1 MAPRK
6 KVDPKAAAD
15 AAEARS
21 KSNKNTKASTV
32 AAPKTSPAVAA
43 AAKSPD
49 TDKEAK
55 ALFLQAL
62 PKIADLKAKLNT
74 ATANLRNAYKTAK
87 SDGFLKSDFDEA
99 FEIQGAE
106 GEKKKKAAIA
116 RSLTIA
122 KWLGCD
128 LGSQLDLFVQDARV
142 PAADRAYEE
151 GQAAS
156 MKGES
161 LKCEYHPAT
170 EQYRQFAKGY
180 HDDQETRIK
189 KGITKLPVAVAEDQK
204 EAGAKVEANGKQRA
218 ADAKEFDAPASGT
231 PMTREQYKRQQE
243 ALAN

>member
-1 MAPRK
+1 MAKPK
-6 KVDPKAAAD
+6 KDPKAAAD

-21 KSNKNTKASTV
+21 KTAKKAKTA
-32 AAPKTSPAVAA
+32 AAPKKASPAVAA

-62 PKIADLKAKLNT
+62 PKIADLKTKLNT
-74 ATANLRNAYKTAK
+74 ANANLRNAYKTAK
-87 SDGFLKSDFDEA
+87 ADGFLKSDFDEA

-128 LGSQLDLFVQDARV
+128 LGAQLDLFVQDSRV

-151 GQAAS
+151 GQTAS

-161 LKCEYHPAT
+161 AKPPYDPST
-170 EQYRQFAKGY
+170 EQHRRYMAGY
-180 HDDQETRIK
+180 HDDQEQRIK
-189 KGITKLPVAVAEDQK
+189 GGIGKLHPAVAEDVKEVAAAKAKTEGQK
-204 EAGAKVEANGKQRA
+204 AEDAKVFEV
-218 ADAKEFDAPASGT
+218 PTSGI
-231 PMTREQYKRQQE
+231 PMTRSQHKAMQ
-243 ALAN
+243 AAGAAS